1 MITPTMGI
9 PMRALGSVPVI
20 TLTTSPQRF
29 TTNIRTASQYPQRRP
44 RHNPIAV
51 KVQAMQTAII
61 STMAAEPIRV
71 NPARALGLR
80 LQIGSRKLPGNVRD
94 TAEMKLAHVPMA
106 NSSTSAITPKGRALV
121 ILDCK
126 GTAQNC
132 AINGIIN
139 LQFFNRLQPLQEYF
153 LCGPLTSI
161 FIDFA
166 ESRVTNR

>member
-9 PMRALGSVPVI
+9 PMAALGSVPVM

-71 NPARALGLR
+71 NPVRALGLS

-106 NSSTSAITPKGRALV
+106 NSRTRAITPKGRVLV
-121 ILDCK
+121 ILGLQRYSSKLCDK
-126 GTAQNC
+126 RDQN
-132 AINGIIN
+132 ARRARNGN
-139 LQFFNRLQPLQEYF
+139 
-153 LCGPLTSI
+153 G
-161 FIDFA
+161 A
-166 ESRVTNR
+166 A